1 MRNLYRCVIFLRDQ
15 CRVGLFKTHNGIVQI
30 CPTPQ
35 QLFAALDN
43 LAAADPETLLR
54 KVKSALASEEFR
66 VPAGYTFN
74 LKKIRDWIAAAKDLI

>member
-1 MRNLYRCVIFLRDQ
+1 MTTLSPFLRDQ
-15 CRVGLFKTHNGIVQI
+15 CRVGLFKAHNGIVQI

-35 QLFAALDN
+35 QLFATLDD

-66 VPAGYTFN
+66 VHAATRLTSRGFAAG
-74 LKKIRDWIAAAKDLI
+74 LLR